1 MEVIMYTTP
10 TCGYCRQAKEY
21 LKTRKVAFVEKNV
34 AADDAAAQDMIRRS
48 GQRGVPVLIIGGEV
62 IVGFDRPRIDQAL
75 ARAGAE
81 RAHLGA
87 SIADAAKMASKRN
100 LDVRQGAYV
109 GRIAAGSSAEAAG
122 LKGGDVLLA
131 LGGQPIATAADVE
144 RVMETVAPG
153 RHAVGVVWRDGGQ
166 IQLDFRF

>member
-1 MEVIMYTTP
+1 MEIVMYTTP

-21 LKTRKVAFVEKNV
+21 LKSRKVAFVEKNV

-48 GQRGVPVLIIGGEV
+48 GQRGVPVLIIGSEV

-75 ARAGAE
+75 ARAGTD
-81 RAHLGA
+81 RPHLGA
-87 SIADAAKMASKRN
+87 SIADAAQVASKRN

-109 GRIAAGSSAEAAG
+109 GRITAGSSAEAAG
-122 LKGGDVLLA
+122 LKVGDVLMTLA
-131 LGGQPIATAADVE
+131 GQPIATAADVE
-144 RVMETVAPG
+144 RVMETIAPG
-153 RHAVGVVWRDGGQ
+153 KHAAGVVWRGGSQ